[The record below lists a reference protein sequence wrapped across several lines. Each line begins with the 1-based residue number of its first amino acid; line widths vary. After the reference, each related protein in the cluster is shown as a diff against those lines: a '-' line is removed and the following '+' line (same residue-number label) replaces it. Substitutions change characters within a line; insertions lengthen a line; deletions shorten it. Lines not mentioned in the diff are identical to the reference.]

1 MNEIDLNDE
10 ENRLIQELE
19 EHGYTTDIVEDS
31 DSDRIAVA
39 KKDILT
45 ISGIAA
51 NIKYCI
57 YLANNAGYGDFYMA
71 GCNVHIDMS
80 VTRNQMFNF
89 EFPLVMKNKIALFE
103 GVANLFSLFLKEK
116 GVKISN
122 DLYQLV
128 VKNKKDKTNIHL
140 NLSTK
145 ENLLFYTS
153 FLPYS
158 SNRCISFDRII
169 NEDLT
174 VIHKEIKERSSK

>member
-57 YLANNAGYGDFYMA
+57 FLENGAGYGDFYMA
-71 GCNVHIDMS
+71 GCYVHIDMS
-80 VTRNQMFNF
+80 ATRSQVFDF

-128 VKNKKDKTNIHL
+128 IKNKKDKTNIHL
-140 NLSTK
+140 HLSTK
-145 ENLLFYTS
+145 ENLLFYTNY
-153 FLPYS
+153 LPCS
-158 SNRCISFDRII
+158 SNKCISFDRII
-169 NEDLT
+169 NENPL
-174 VIHKEIKERSSK
+174 VLYNEIKERYQK